1 MEKINIPHP
10 EEQPLKLTIDVGA
23 CRLTLK
29 KGSSEAFV
37 SGTYNDPTGERPCL
51 QETAGGSVRI
61 WQKSIFAFKGY
72 SGGSNIPEFLLE
84 ISDKVPF
91 ELEFKSS
98 ASEAFVD
105 LGGLPVT
112 KTVFRYNAGKATLV
126 FSKPNPVAMDVLDF
140 SGNAGDLTIDS
151 IANSNA
157 SRVAVEGSA
166 AGFRL
171 NFAGELKSDMKVS
184 VSSSVSGI
192 KIEIPRRAN
201 ALIRQS
207 SMLGGASYNGDFRDT
222 RNGLETASY
231 DPNLPSI
238 EIDSK
243 ITLGGIEVRMVS

>member
-1 MEKINIPHP
+1 VENINIPYP
-10 EEQPLKLTIDVGA
+10 DGQTLRLVIDVGA

-29 KGSSEAFV
+29 KGSSDSFIA
-37 SGTYNDPTGERPCL
+37 GTYNDPTGERPYL
-51 QETAGGSVRI
+51 QEAFDGTVRI

-84 ISDKVPF
+84 VSDRTPF
-91 ELEFKSS
+91 EIEFKSS
-98 ASEAFVD
+98 ASEVFVD

-126 FSKPNPVAMDVLDF
+126 FSKPNSVAMDVLDF

-157 SRVAVEGSA
+157 SKVAVEGSA
-166 AGFRL
+166 AGFKL

-192 KIEIPRRAN
+192 KMEIPRRAN

-207 SMLGGASYNGDFRDT
+207 SMLGGASYNGDFRET
-222 RNGLETASY
+222 KNGLETASY
-231 DPNLPSI
+231 DPGQPSI
-238 EIDSK
+238 VIDSK
-243 ITLGGIEVRMVS
+243 ITLGGIEVKMVS